1 MTDETRRA
9 LLIEDSPGD
18 VGLVRQAL
26 AIANG
31 AFEVEHVDRLEA
43 GLQRLRQRRIDVV
56 LLGLSLP
63 GSLDFDGIA
72 CLQAEAPSVPIV
84 VLSTL
89 ANAAVTLKSVQLG
102 AQHCLPI
109 CHYAP

>member
-1 MTDETRRA
+1 MTDETLRA

-43 GLQRLRQRRIDVV
+43 GLQRLRKRRIDGV
-56 LLGLSLP
+56 LVGLSLP
-63 GSLDFDGIA
+63 GSLDLDGFA
-72 CLQAEAPSVPIV
+72 SLPAQAPSVPIV

-89 ANAAVTLKSVQLG
+89 ANADVILNAVKLG
-102 AQHCLPI
+102 AEDSGAKGN
-109 CHYAP
+109 YA

>member
-1 MTDETRRA
+1 MTDETLRA

-31 AFEVEHVDRLEA
+31 AFEVEHVDRLET
-43 GLQRLRQRRIDVV
+43 GLERMRQRRIDVV

-63 GSLDFDGIA
+63 GFFGFRWYRVSAGRSAIGTDSRT
-72 CLQAEAPSVPIV
+72 QR
-84 VLSTL
+84 TR
-89 ANAAVTLKSVQLG
+89 
-102 AQHCLPI
+102 
-109 CHYAP
+109 

>member
-1 MTDETRRA
+1 
-9 LLIEDSPGD
+9 
-18 VGLVRQAL
+18 VRQAL

-72 CLQAEAPSVPIV
+72 CL
-84 VLSTL
+84 
-89 ANAAVTLKSVQLG
+89 
-102 AQHCLPI
+102 
-109 CHYAP
+109 